1 MRKYVI
7 IAISAFLIVGVVG
20 TAGWA
25 GAESGARSPAISADE
40 LEPLVK
46 GGLPD
51 PVNCTRLRCI
61 NKALTRL
68 NRVINGICAAPIDYS
83 SLFLF
88 YDTIDP
94 ADLYLIDC
102 FF

>member
-40 LEPLVK
+40 LKPLVK
-46 GGLPD
+46 GLPD
-51 PVNCTRLRCI
+51 PQNCRTLRCI
-61 NKALTRL
+61 NKALTKL
-68 NRVINGICAAPIDYS
+68 NRAINSICVAPIDYS
-83 SLFLF
+83 GLFLV
-88 YDTIDP
+88 YDDVSP